1 MKRIFLLLT
10 LLCLSLF
17 TFVACDRE
25 EEPGEQEDNR
35 PVFTITFDL
44 GLNKE
49 VVKVKEGELPTP
61 PTVPDDDYGNFYKHL
76 KGWTPEIAPATADA
90 TYKAVYE
97 NIQKQY
103 T

>member
-17 TFVACDRE
+17 TFVACGRE
-25 EEPGEQEDNR
+25 EEPGQQVDTR
-35 PVFTITFDL
+35 PVFNITFDL
-44 GLNKE
+44 GSKKE
-49 VVKVKEGELPTP
+49 TVEVKEGEMPTP

-76 KGWTPEIAPATADA
+76 KGWSPEIVAATEDT

-97 NIQKQY
+97 NVQKQ
-103 T
+103 